1 MFKVG
6 AGTKVGVLSLSSTYY
21 SDSFQIEIIVNPY
34 FNKNRIPYGEDDFP
48 LAPDI
53 EPAIR
58 YSPNEEVEVGLKLQT
73 SLTNSDISL
82 YFFSGN
88 DRSPSLYTGIISAE
102 SSTDLRMDLG
112 YRKTT
117 MLGSDYVTFVG
128 DFTVRAEGAIYNTK
142 TPSIKDTGLENNYF
156 EDQKKKIGIDKYFSD
171 LKSGKPQ
178 IFGLYWSKAQSEI
191 RHSKEMETVKKWL
204 NNLWNYN
211 YEGKNVFDPNRELV
225 YADRVRRREPG
236 DDTLGLSPHCDA
248 GSIERWT
255 DKAYQKIYND
265 IFSDNFENFNPF
277 DAKYRDETIEFES
290 PAVAH
295 VFRTFQG
302 WTALTEQGPNDGTL
316 QLIPI
321 AKGMSYVLT
330 RALLDDVPENEL
342 CGSKAGKALSI
353 NEKYHSL
360 LLEGLISIPKM
371 NPGDTIWW
379 HPDVVH
385 AVEEK
390 HQGKNYSNV
399 IYVGATPYCKK
410 NIDYIKKQSK
420 KFIEGKS
427 PPDFAPEDYEVNY
440 KGRVT
445 VNDLSELA
453 KKQLGLVDWN

>member
-1 MFKVG
+1 MN
-6 AGTKVGVLSLSSTYY
+6 L
-21 SDSFQIEIIVNPY
+21 IEIQ
-34 FNKNRIPYGEDDFP
+34 NRIISEKIKLRNKSKNFVNNFKK
-48 LAPDI
+48 I
-53 EPAIR
+53 EKYIQKEVAIIKE
-58 YSPNEEVEVGLKLQT
+58 SKDSIIPEIEFE
-73 SLTNSDISL
+73 DISI
-82 YFFSGN
+82 N
-88 DRSPSLYTGIISAE
+88 DQTI
-102 SSTDLRMDLG
+102 
-112 YRKTT
+112 
-117 MLGSDYVTFVG
+117 
-128 DFTVRAEGAIYNTK
+128 
-142 TPSIKDTGLENNYF
+142 IKDKVFKRGCIIIRNVFDKKKVRELNEDLDKYVLENNYF

-204 NNLWNYN
+204 NNFWNYS

-399 IYVGATPYCKK
+399 VYVGATPYCKK

-440 KGRVT
+440 KGRIK

-453 KKQLGLVDWN
+453 KKQLGLIDWN

>member
-1 MFKVG
+1 MN
-6 AGTKVGVLSLSSTYY
+6 L
-21 SDSFQIEIIVNPY
+21 IEIQ
-34 FNKNRIPYGEDDFP
+34 NRIISEKIKLRKKSKNFVNNFKKIEKYIQKEVAIIKESKDSIIPEIEFED
-48 LAPDI
+48 I
-53 EPAIR
+53 
-58 YSPNEEVEVGLKLQT
+58 
-73 SLTNSDISL
+73 
-82 YFFSGN
+82 
-88 DRSPSLYTGIISAE
+88 
-102 SSTDLRMDLG
+102 
-112 YRKTT
+112 
-117 MLGSDYVTFVG
+117 
-128 DFTVRAEGAIYNTK
+128 
-142 TPSIKDTGLENNYF
+142 SIKDQTIIKDKVFKRGCVIIRNVFDKKKVTELNEDLDKYVLENNYF

-265 IFSDNFENFNPF
+265 IFSDNFENFNPY
-277 DAKYRDETIEFES
+277 DARYRDETIEFES

-420 KFIEGKS
+420 KFFEGKS
-427 PPDFAPEDYEVNY
+427 PPDFAPEDYEVDY

-453 KKQLGLVDWN
+453 KKQLGLIDWN

>member
-1 MFKVG
+1 MN
-6 AGTKVGVLSLSSTYY
+6 L
-21 SDSFQIEIIVNPY
+21 IEIQNKIISEKIKLRKKSKNVVNNFKKIEKY
-34 FNKNRIPYGEDDFP
+34 IQKEVTIIKESKDTIIPE
-48 LAPDI
+48 I
-53 EPAIR
+53 EF
-58 YSPNEEVEVGLKLQT
+58 K
-73 SLTNSDISL
+73 DIS
-82 YFFSGN
+82 
-88 DRSPSLYTGIISAE
+88 
-102 SSTDLRMDLG
+102 
-112 YRKTT
+112 
-117 MLGSDYVTFVG
+117 
-128 DFTVRAEGAIYNTK
+128 TK
-142 TPSIKDTGLENNYF
+142 DQTIIKDKVFKRGCVIIRNVFDKKKVRELNEDLDKYVLENNYF

-321 AKGMSYVLT
+321 VKGMSYVLT

-440 KGRVT
+440 KGRVK

-453 KKQLGLVDWN
+453 KKQLGLIDWN

>member
-1 MFKVG
+1 MN
-6 AGTKVGVLSLSSTYY
+6 L
-21 SDSFQIEIIVNPY
+21 IEIQ
-34 FNKNRIPYGEDDFP
+34 NK
-48 LAPDI
+48 
-53 EPAIR
+53 
-58 YSPNEEVEVGLKLQT
+58 
-73 SLTNSDISL
+73 
-82 YFFSGN
+82 
-88 DRSPSLYTGIISAE
+88 IISEKIKLRNKSKNVVNNFKKIEKYIQKEVAIIKE
-102 SSTDLRMDLG
+102 SKDSIIPEIEFED
-112 YRKTT
+112 
-117 MLGSDYVTFVG
+117 
-128 DFTVRAEGAIYNTK
+128 I
-142 TPSIKDTGLENNYF
+142 SIKDQTIIKDKVFKRGCVIIRNVFDKKKVTELNEDLDKYVLENNYF

-211 YEGKNVFDPNRELV
+211 YDGKNVFNPNRELV

-248 GSIERWT
+248 GSIERWI

-265 IFSDNFENFNPF
+265 IFSDNFENFNPY
-277 DAKYRDETIEFES
+277 DARYRDETIEFES

>member
-1 MFKVG
+1 MN
-6 AGTKVGVLSLSSTYY
+6 L
-21 SDSFQIEIIVNPY
+21 IEIQ
-34 FNKNRIPYGEDDFP
+34 NRIISEKIRLRKKSKNFVNNFKK
-48 LAPDI
+48 I
-53 EPAIR
+53 EKYIQK
-58 YSPNEEVEVGLKLQT
+58 EVEIIKE
-73 SLTNSDISL
+73 SKDSIIPEIEFEDI
-82 YFFSGN
+82 
-88 DRSPSLYTGIISAE
+88 
-102 SSTDLRMDLG
+102 
-112 YRKTT
+112 
-117 MLGSDYVTFVG
+117 
-128 DFTVRAEGAIYNTK
+128 
-142 TPSIKDTGLENNYF
+142 SIKDQMIIKDKVFKRGCVIIRNVFDKKKVRELNEDLDKYVLENNYF
-156 EDQKKKIGIDKYFSD
+156 EEQKKKIGLDKYFSD

-277 DAKYRDETIEFES
+277 DARYRDETIEFES

-321 AKGMSYVLT
+321 VKGMSYVLT

-445 VNDLSELA
+445 TNDLSELA

>member
-1 MFKVG
+1 MN
-6 AGTKVGVLSLSSTYY
+6 L
-21 SDSFQIEIIVNPY
+21 IEIQ
-34 FNKNRIPYGEDDFP
+34 NRIISEKIKLRNKSKNFVNNFKKIEKYIQKEVAIIKESKDSIIPEIEFED
-48 LAPDI
+48 I
-53 EPAIR
+53 
-58 YSPNEEVEVGLKLQT
+58 
-73 SLTNSDISL
+73 
-82 YFFSGN
+82 
-88 DRSPSLYTGIISAE
+88 
-102 SSTDLRMDLG
+102 
-112 YRKTT
+112 
-117 MLGSDYVTFVG
+117 
-128 DFTVRAEGAIYNTK
+128 
-142 TPSIKDTGLENNYF
+142 SIKDQKIIKDKVFKRGCVIIRNVFDKKKVRELNEDLDKYVMENNYF

-265 IFSDNFENFNPF
+265 IFSDNFENFNPY
-277 DAKYRDETIEFES
+277 DARYRDETIEFES

-453 KKQLGLVDWN
+453 KKQLGLVEWN

>member
-1 MFKVG
+1 MN
-6 AGTKVGVLSLSSTYY
+6 L
-21 SDSFQIEIIVNPY
+21 IEIQ
-34 FNKNRIPYGEDDFP
+34 NRIISEKIKLRKKSKNFVNNFKKIEKYIQKEVAIIKESKDSIIPEIEFED
-48 LAPDI
+48 I
-53 EPAIR
+53 
-58 YSPNEEVEVGLKLQT
+58 
-73 SLTNSDISL
+73 
-82 YFFSGN
+82 
-88 DRSPSLYTGIISAE
+88 
-102 SSTDLRMDLG
+102 
-112 YRKTT
+112 
-117 MLGSDYVTFVG
+117 
-128 DFTVRAEGAIYNTK
+128 
-142 TPSIKDTGLENNYF
+142 SIKDQTIIKDKVFKRGCVIIRNVFDKKKVRELNKELDKYVLENNYF

-204 NNLWNYN
+204 NSLWNYN

-265 IFSDNFENFNPF
+265 IFSDNFENFNPY

-321 AKGMSYVLT
+321 VKGMSYVLT

-342 CGSKAGKALSI
+342 CGSKVGKALSI

-445 VNDLSELA
+445 INDLSELA

>member
-1 MFKVG
+1 MN
-6 AGTKVGVLSLSSTYY
+6 L
-21 SDSFQIEIIVNPY
+21 IEIQ
-34 FNKNRIPYGEDDFP
+34 NK
-48 LAPDI
+48 
-53 EPAIR
+53 
-58 YSPNEEVEVGLKLQT
+58 
-73 SLTNSDISL
+73 
-82 YFFSGN
+82 
-88 DRSPSLYTGIISAE
+88 IISEKIKLRKKSKNFVNNFKKIEKYIQKEVTTIKE
-102 SSTDLRMDLG
+102 SKD
-112 YRKTT
+112 
-117 MLGSDYVTFVG
+117 
-128 DFTVRAEGAIYNTK
+128 TVIPELEFEDI
-142 TPSIKDTGLENNYF
+142 SIKDQTTIKDKVFKRGCVIIRNVFDKKKAKDLNEDLDKYVLENNYF
-156 EDQKKKIGIDKYFSD
+156 EDQKKKIGIDKYFRD

-191 RHSKEMETVKKWL
+191 RHSKEMETIKKWL

-211 YEGKNVFDPNRELV
+211 YEGKNIFDPNRELV

-248 GSIERWT
+248 GSVERWI

-321 AKGMSYVLT
+321 AKGMSYLLT

-445 VNDLSELA
+445 INDLSELA

>member
-1 MFKVG
+1 MN
-6 AGTKVGVLSLSSTYY
+6 L
-21 SDSFQIEIIVNPY
+21 IEIQ
-34 FNKNRIPYGEDDFP
+34 NRIISEKIKLRNKSKNFVNNFKKIEKYSQKEVAIIKESKDSIIPEIEFED
-48 LAPDI
+48 I
-53 EPAIR
+53 
-58 YSPNEEVEVGLKLQT
+58 
-73 SLTNSDISL
+73 
-82 YFFSGN
+82 
-88 DRSPSLYTGIISAE
+88 
-102 SSTDLRMDLG
+102 
-112 YRKTT
+112 
-117 MLGSDYVTFVG
+117 
-128 DFTVRAEGAIYNTK
+128 
-142 TPSIKDTGLENNYF
+142 SIKDQTIIKDKVFKRGCVIIRNVFDKKKVRELNEDLDKYVMENNYF

-265 IFSDNFENFNPF
+265 IFSDNFENFNPY

-321 AKGMSYVLT
+321 VKGMSYILT

-371 NPGDTIWW
+371 KPGDTIWW

-440 KGRVT
+440 KGRVK

-453 KKQLGLVDWN
+453 KKQLGLIDWN

>member
-1 MFKVG
+1 MN
-6 AGTKVGVLSLSSTYY
+6 L
-21 SDSFQIEIIVNPY
+21 IEIQNKIISEKIKLRKKSINFVNNFKKIEKY
-34 FNKNRIPYGEDDFP
+34 IQKEVAIIKESKDSIIPE
-48 LAPDI
+48 I
-53 EPAIR
+53 EF
-58 YSPNEEVEVGLKLQT
+58 K
-73 SLTNSDISL
+73 DIS
-82 YFFSGN
+82 N
-88 DRSPSLYTGIISAE
+88 KDQTI
-102 SSTDLRMDLG
+102 
-112 YRKTT
+112 
-117 MLGSDYVTFVG
+117 
-128 DFTVRAEGAIYNTK
+128 
-142 TPSIKDTGLENNYF
+142 IKDKVFKRGCVIIRNVFDKKKMRELNEDLDKYVLENNYF
-156 EDQKKKIGIDKYFSD
+156 EDQKKKIGIDEYFSD

-265 IFSDNFENFNPF
+265 IFSDNFENFNPY

-321 AKGMSYVLT
+321 VKGMSYVLT

-371 NPGDTIWW
+371 KPGDTIWW

-399 IYVGATPYCKK
+399 VYVGATPYCKK

>member
-1 MFKVG
+1 MN
-6 AGTKVGVLSLSSTYY
+6 L
-21 SDSFQIEIIVNPY
+21 IEIQ
-34 FNKNRIPYGEDDFP
+34 NK
-48 LAPDI
+48 
-53 EPAIR
+53 
-58 YSPNEEVEVGLKLQT
+58 
-73 SLTNSDISL
+73 
-82 YFFSGN
+82 
-88 DRSPSLYTGIISAE
+88 IISEKIKLRKKSKNFVNNFKKIEKYIQKEVAIIKE
-102 SSTDLRMDLG
+102 SKDTIIPEIEFED
-112 YRKTT
+112 
-117 MLGSDYVTFVG
+117 
-128 DFTVRAEGAIYNTK
+128 I
-142 TPSIKDTGLENNYF
+142 SIKDQTIIKDKVFKRGCVIIRNVFDKKKVRELNEDLDKYVLENNYF

-265 IFSDNFENFNPF
+265 IFSDNFENFNPY

-321 AKGMSYVLT
+321 VKGMSYVLT

-427 PPDFAPEDYEVNY
+427 PPDFAPEDYEVDY

-453 KKQLGLVDWN
+453 KKQLGLIDWN

>member
-1 MFKVG
+1 MNLK
-6 AGTKVGVLSLSSTYY
+6 
-21 SDSFQIEIIVNPY
+21 EIQ
-34 FNKNRIPYGEDDFP
+34 NK
-48 LAPDI
+48 
-53 EPAIR
+53 
-58 YSPNEEVEVGLKLQT
+58 
-73 SLTNSDISL
+73 
-82 YFFSGN
+82 
-88 DRSPSLYTGIISAE
+88 IISEKIKLRKKSKNFVNNFKKIEKYIQKEVAIIKE
-102 SSTDLRMDLG
+102 SKDSIIPEIEFED
-112 YRKTT
+112 
-117 MLGSDYVTFVG
+117 
-128 DFTVRAEGAIYNTK
+128 I
-142 TPSIKDTGLENNYF
+142 SIKDQTIIKDKVFKRGCVIIRNVFDKKKVTELNEDLDKYVLENNYF

-265 IFSDNFENFNPF
+265 IFSDNFENFNPY
-277 DAKYRDETIEFES
+277 DARYRDETIEFES

-427 PPDFAPEDYEVNY
+427 PPDFAPEDYEVDY

-453 KKQLGLVDWN
+453 KKQLGLIDWN